1 MNPISVKTK
10 TMKRTKLINL
20 LAQILFLFIVV
31 DSAWADLQGELD
43 RMVGELGVTSA
54 ASAPG
59 VYEGQ
64 TRGYLTGGSL
74 LLRSPRSTLQPFTA
88 TAPKLRAGCEGID
101 FYLGSLSYINLQDFV
116 IKLQAIGTNA
126 AGYAFQL
133 SLTHLCPSCAGVL
146 EAMEKATREINAL
159 NVSSC
164 QAARTLV
171 DGTVGMV
178 QKISASNQ
186 SRCEDSMVASGAAA
200 DRVQAREMCQ
210 ANPAAGEQ
218 NGDAQDREHARQN
231 KNFLWEAL
239 KGVPLDR
246 DTRELFQSLLGT
258 LVMDPNGLRYYPP
271 LLQFSDFIEG
281 GSVPLYTCPST
292 IADPA
297 DLCLSPGQNMV
308 TVQGLTVQVKALLVD
323 VLGKLR
329 AAQPLTSQEQDLITT
344 APIPLYRIL
353 SRLSSLPPA
362 IGEAYLIQT
371 SEQVSVLLAAGWI
384 DYALKEI
391 EKGLPTAK
399 IEGAALEWFRDGIK
413 EARSS
418 TARKLSE
425 VKVSVDLITAELER
439 LQKLDQL
446 ILRNI
451 ENQGLGE
458 SYRFGQRGK

>member
-1 MNPISVKTK
+1 MT
-10 TMKRTKLINL
+10 RTKSINIF
-20 LAQILFLFIVV
+20 AQIILLFLLIG
-31 DSAWADLQGELD
+31 SAHADLQGELD
-43 RMVGELGVTSA
+43 RMVGELGVTST

-59 VYEGQ
+59 IYEGQ

-88 TAPKLRAGCEGID
+88 TPPKLRAGCEGID

-116 IKLQAIGTNA
+116 NKLQAIGTNA

-146 EAMEKATREINAL
+146 ESMEKATREINAL

-186 SRCEDSMVASGAAA
+186 SRCEDSMVGSGAAT

-210 ANPAAGEQ
+210 VNPAAGEQ
-218 NGDAQDREHARQN
+218 NGDVEDREHARQN

-239 KGVPLDR
+239 KGVPLNR

-258 LVMDPNGLRYYPP
+258 LVMDPGGLRYHPP
-271 LLQFSDFIEG
+271 LLQFSDFIDG
-281 GSVPLYTCPST
+281 GSVSLYTCPST
-292 IADPA
+292 VTDPA
-297 DLCLSPGQNMV
+297 DLCLLPSPNLV
-308 TVQGLTVQVKALLVD
+308 TVQGLTAQVKALLIN

-329 AAQPLTSQEQDLITT
+329 AAQPLSSQEQDLITT
-344 APIPLYRIL
+344 SPIPLYRIL
-353 SRLSSLPPA
+353 SRLSALPPA

-384 DYALKEI
+384 DYALNEI

-399 IEGAALEWFRDGIK
+399 IEGAALDWFRDGIK
-413 EARSS
+413 EARIS
-418 TARKLSE
+418 TTRKLTE
-425 VKVSVDLITAELER
+425 VKVSIDLITAELER

-446 ILRNI
+446 MLRNI
-451 ENQGLGE
+451 QSQGLGE